1 MSWKTNALAA
11 YGRVANA
18 ETNPLQQIV
27 MLYDGAIKFLR
38 LAATDIEAGDLTA
51 KAEHTNR
58 ALDIIGYLQSILDY
72 ERGGEV
78 APVLNNLYL
87 GVTADILRGSA
98 HLDSALLRR
107 TAELLVPVREAWAS
121 NAHAA
126 TAPAATAPTPNQAP
140 ALNICPV

>member
-1 MSWKTNALAA
+1 MMAA

-38 LAATDIEAGDLTA
+38 LATADIESGDMVA

-58 ALDIIGYLQSILDY
+58 ALDIVNYLQSILDF

-78 APVLNNLYL
+78 SPVLDKLYTS
-87 GVTADILRGSA
+87 VTSYIFRASVQ
-98 HLDSALLRR
+98 LDGTLMQRA
-107 TAELLVPVREAWAS
+107 AELLVPVRDAWAN
-121 NAHAA
+121 NARMPEPVVVASGAA
-126 TAPAATAPTPNQAP
+126 PGVDARLA
-140 ALNICPV
+140 